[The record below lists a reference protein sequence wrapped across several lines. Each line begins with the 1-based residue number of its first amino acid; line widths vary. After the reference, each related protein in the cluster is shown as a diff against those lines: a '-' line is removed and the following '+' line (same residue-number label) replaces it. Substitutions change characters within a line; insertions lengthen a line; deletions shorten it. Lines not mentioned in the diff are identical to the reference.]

1 MMEVGII
8 SPVTYYNNKFFENII
23 LDCNFLEAMT
33 NTFIFLTIFCAR
45 NTIINYFPL
54 IIMRKQFSMS
64 RQLKKLMRISHDLYK
79 CILIT
84 NMNGI
89 TSKIIMEIK
98 KNTFFNQIFGLWHKI
113 ETLIVGTIM
122 ETDVQCCDNCIFCS

>member
-64 RQLKKLMRISHDLYK
+64 RQLKKLMRISHDLYN

-84 NMNGI
+84 DINGI
-89 TSKIIMEIK
+89 TFKRIMEMK
-98 KNTFFNQIFGLWHKI
+98 KNTFLYSNFRLDI
-113 ETLIVGTIM
+113 E
-122 ETDVQCCDNCIFCS
+122 